1 MDIARNMR
9 EQLLGLADPEKAKV
23 LQGFFKTVK
32 GSYGESDKFVGIPVP
47 KTRAIAKQYV
57 HVEPE
62 DVLPLLSDAVHECRL
77 LALLVWVAQ
86 FPKSDEQRRKR
97 IFDLYLSNTDK
108 INSWDLVDLSAYQIV
123 GEYLR
128 DKDRAPL
135 HRLAESGHLW
145 EQRISIVATWKYI
158 REKRFEDTLQLAD
171 KLLLHSHDLIQ
182 KAVGWMLREVGKR
195 DKQLLCDFLETR
207 YTMMP
212 RTMLRYAIEKFS
224 PEERSFFMKKIDKRS
239 DIDVYPG

>member
-9 EQLLGLADPEKAKV
+9 EHLLESADPDKAKV
-23 LQGFFKTVK
+23 LQGFFKTAK
-32 GSYGESDKFVGIPVP
+32 GSYGEGDIFAGIPVP
-47 KTRAIAKQYV
+47 KTRAVAKQYI
-57 HVEPE
+57 HVDPE

-86 FPKSDEQRRKR
+86 FPKSNEDRKKR

-108 INSWDLVDLSAYQIV
+108 INNWDLVDLSAYQIV
-123 GEYLR
+123 GEYLK
-128 DKDRAPL
+128 DKDHAPL
-135 HRLAESGHLW
+135 YRLAESDYLW

-158 REKRFEDTLQLAD
+158 RERKFEDTLQLAD
-171 KLLLHSHDLIQ
+171 KLLQHPHDLIR

-195 DKQLLCDFLETR
+195 DKQLLWDFLETR

-224 PEERSFFMKKIDKRS
+224 PEERSFFMKK
-239 DIDVYPG
+239 G